1 MSNGTDA
8 HDPSV
13 RFADTSPASLGRNRF
28 AMLLCLGVILL
39 GTIALPGCREDD
51 PPPPE
56 VRPVRAIVVAR
67 QAVGE
72 PVSLTG
78 QIQAQTEVALAFRID
93 GRLLKRGPGVGATLK
108 AGELVA
114 TLESHNEQN
123 ALRAARASLASA
135 LAALTQSRNALDR
148 QETLLKGG
156 FTTRANYDQAQQ
168 AYVTARAQVEAA
180 EAEQQVAQDRLDDT
194 ELRADAPGIVTEVGA
209 EPGEIVR
216 AGQAILR
223 AARKEGRDAVFDA
236 PSSALL
242 RAATH
247 DPVIVVRL
255 ADDPS
260 VTAQGR
266 VREVAAQADPTTR
279 TFRIRVGLSDPPSA
293 MRLGATAV
301 GQMHAGEAE
310 VIRVP
315 ATALIESDG
324 QPAVWLVDPK
334 TQTVAQRV
342 IGVANFGTSTAEVA
356 HGLSQ
361 GDIVVTAGVHALRP
375 GQKVRVPGLVPP

>member
-1 MSNGTDA
+1 
-8 HDPSV
+8 
-13 RFADTSPASLGRNRF
+13 
-28 AMLLCLGVILL
+28 
-39 GTIALPGCREDD
+39 
-51 PPPPE
+51 
-56 VRPVRAIVVAR
+56 VVAR
-67 QAVGE
+67 EAVGE

-93 GRLLKRGPGVGATLK
+93 GRLLKRTAGVGATLK

-114 TLESHNEQN
+114 TLEAHNEQN

-135 LAALTQSRNALDR
+135 LAALTQSRNALGR

-168 AYVTARAQVEAA
+168 AYLTARAQVEAA

-247 DPVIVVRL
+247 DPAIVVRL

-266 VREVAAQADPTTR
+266 VREIAAQADPTTR
-279 TFRIRVGLSDPPSA
+279 TFRVRVGLSDPPAA

-301 GQMHAGEAE
+301 GQMHTGEAE

-334 TQTVAQRV
+334 TQTVAQRAV
-342 IGVANFGTSTAEVA
+342 GVANFATSTVEVA
-356 HGLSQ
+356 HGLSE